1 MFNNVIFRRKVN
13 MKFYYTIAINAQ
25 LALAIF
31 FGNESKA
38 AYLLY
43 LWSELSRE
51 EVPARRRPTQFAKV
65 SKYTDARSNVSETE
79 YSLFLEP

>member
-1 MFNNVIFRRKVN
+1 
-13 MKFYYTIAINAQ
+13 MKFYYTIAIIAQ
-25 LALAIF
+25 LAIAILF
-31 FGNESKA
+31 RNESKA

-51 EVPARRRPTQFAKV
+51 GVPARRRPIQVAKV
-65 SKYTDARSNVSETE
+65 PKYKDARSSVSEKE